1 MKKLFLLF
9 VFFFATAL
17 ATPAKDFLYK
27 IENINSDYV
36 KETVNLYAENNN
48 LTLKKNG
55 NEYYLEGKKGHNW
68 LISFTPSEE
77 NVEVYFYTPDKNSK
91 AKKEIM
97 KYFKRQNIS
106 FTRIKKSSELQK
118 YRDLSGILFFQNFP
132 SETTA
137 STTKDNVQEEK
148 KLTPEKAI
156 TENTPSDTTLPA
168 GLKVNLSLTSAINSE
183 SLEKDD
189 RISATVTDDVVSD
202 DKILAEKGSIA
213 YGTAIKSEEA
223 KNGYKSGEIV
233 IEFDKILTPQG
244 KEIDMKSSQ
253 SVHKKTKAHEAA
265 QKAGTIVTSVVFC
278 VGMVA
283 LLGPVGV
290 AGWIA
295 AGVVGT
301 VSGLGF
307 GLEAIATTKGDE
319 IELSEGETL
328 HVVTL

>member
-17 ATPAKDFLYK
+17 ATPAKDFLYE

-48 LTLKKNG
+48 LSLKKNG

-97 KYFKRQNIS
+97 KYLKRQNIS

-137 STTKDNVQEEK
+137 STTKDKVQEEK
-148 KLTPEKAI
+148 KLAPEKAI
-156 TENTPSDTTLPA
+156 TENPPSDTTLPA

-253 SVHKKTKAHEAA
+253 SVHKKTKAHETA
-265 QKAGTIVTSVVFC
+265 QKAGTIVTSVVLC

-283 LLGPVGV
+283 LLSPVGV